1 MNNKDLNLLKEAYSK
16 IYLKEEELPTD
27 TTPDSEDVTDDFENE
42 SAEDLTNE
50 MESEPSEEMTQES
63 VEEND
68 CPCGENTKE
77 DCTCDEK
84 IESLRKMEDD
94 IEKLKELLK
103 K

>member
-1 MNNKDLNLLKEAYSK
+1 MNKKDLDLLEEAYSK
-16 IYLKEEELPTD
+16 IYLKEEDAPSENSSE
-27 TTPDSEDVTDDFENE
+27 SEDVTDDFENE